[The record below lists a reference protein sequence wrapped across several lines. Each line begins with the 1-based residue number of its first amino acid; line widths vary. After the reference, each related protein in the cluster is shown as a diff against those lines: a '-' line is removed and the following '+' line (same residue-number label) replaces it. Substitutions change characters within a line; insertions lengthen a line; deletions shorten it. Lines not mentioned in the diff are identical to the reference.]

1 MTPALSGELRGD
13 HAQDN
18 VVAALQRSPAVSCEA
33 TLGYQVPPLSKR
45 HLRPWHN
52 SRLTAMGIMKFRSRI
67 NNFSQP
73 IATLSPSNSSALL
86 SIKITLNT
94 KFKARDAS
102 TTFLFLHH
110 RSVNDT
116 PTPPPAAPTSGLQR
130 SDGSRLAS
138 FFFAWQSGN
147 VVRKFC
153 LKVAPRLGTPRLE
166 EDRVLESPKSVWR
179 IFWIVYNFYYKKNKN
194 FVSIYIWIKQE
205 ILLFQ
210 NSLIQIVMCFLWY
223 FFDRFLKN
231 IKLCRNLYIWLLTNL
246 ESLIKCSYSKKLK
259 LTKVLNL
266 LVNLSCTVR
275 YFSVWLFQTNG
286 VQNKKC

>member
-1 MTPALSGELRGD
+1 MFADGVHFARALSADGCWPADDPPRFQVSFAEIMPKTTSWLPFND
-13 HAQDN
+13 HQLCRVRQLWDI
-18 VVAALQRSPAVSCEA
+18 RF
-33 TLGYQVPPLSKR
+33 PPLSKR

-166 EDRVLESPKSVWR
+166 EDRVLELP
-179 IFWIVYNFYYKKNKN
+179 
-194 FVSIYIWIKQE
+194 
-205 ILLFQ
+205 
-210 NSLIQIVMCFLWY
+210 
-223 FFDRFLKN
+223 
-231 IKLCRNLYIWLLTNL
+231 
-246 ESLIKCSYSKKLK
+246 
-259 LTKVLNL
+259 KVLRRFFL
-266 LVNLSCTVR
+266 IFFR
-275 YFSVWLFQTNG
+275 F
-286 VQNKKC
+286 